1 MKLADLLAEDV
12 GDGDITTE
20 LLIGEERGE
29 AVITNGEDCVLAG
42 LQEAMDLFRHL
53 GLETRTDVKDGQR
66 LVKGQEVLV
75 ISGPLRLIL
84 RAERVALNFLMRMS
98 GIATLTRSLMD
109 QCQRVNSSVRIAA
122 TRKTTP
128 GFRLYEKKAVRL
140 GGGDPHRSR
149 LDDGIL
155 IKDNHLAVVG
165 SITQAVERAKSL
177 SFSKK
182 VEVEVETLG
191 EAEEAAN
198 AGADII
204 MLDNM
209 GVTEAERAYRAI
221 KAIDKRIVVEVS
233 GGITPQNV
241 ASYAR
246 YADVISMGYITHSA
260 PAIQFSLHIVK
271 VSRR

>member
-12 GDGDITTE
+12 GDGDITTD
-20 LLIGEERGE
+20 LLIGDEGGK
-29 AVITNGEDCVLAG
+29 AVITAGGDCVLAG

-53 GLETRTDVKDGQR
+53 GLEAWTEVKDGQN

-84 RAERVALNFLMRMS
+84 RGERVALNFLMRMS
-98 GIATLTRSLMD
+98 GIATLTRTLVD

-191 EAEEAAN
+191 GAEEAAN

-209 GVTEAERAYRAI
+209 SVPEAERAYRAI

-260 PAIQFSLHIVK
+260 TAIQFSLHIVK
-271 VSRR
+271 VSR